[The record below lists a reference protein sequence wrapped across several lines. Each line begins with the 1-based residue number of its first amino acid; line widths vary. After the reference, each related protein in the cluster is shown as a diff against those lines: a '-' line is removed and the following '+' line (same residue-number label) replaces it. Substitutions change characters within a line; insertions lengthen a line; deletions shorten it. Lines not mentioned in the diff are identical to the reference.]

1 MDRSDDTTR
10 GGGLLPDIDMYRYE
24 GNNSTYL
31 KISRRGTRGN
41 RGELSTQSLQGLPDS
56 RADILNNTKE

>member
-10 GGGLLPDIDMYRYE
+10 GYSVLYTIRDMYRYE
-24 GNNSTYL
+24 GNNSTYP

-41 RGELSTQSLQGLPDS
+41 RGELSTQSIQGIPDS
-56 RADILNNTKE
+56 RADILNNT

>member
-24 GNNSTYL
+24 RQNLTYL
-31 KISRRGTRGN
+31 KVSNCNYDRN
-41 RGELSTQSLQGLPDS
+41 RGELSTQSIQGIPDS
-56 RADILNNTKE
+56 RADILNNT

>member
-24 GNNSTYL
+24 RQNLTYL
-31 KISRRGTRGN
+31 KVSNCNYDRN
-41 RGELSTQSLQGLPDS
+41 RGELSTQSIQGIFDS
-56 RADILNNTKE
+56 WADILNNT

>member
-24 GNNSTYL
+24 RQNLTYL
-31 KISRRGTRGN
+31 KVSNCSTDRN
-41 RGELSTQSLQGLPDS
+41 RGELSTQS
-56 RADILNNTKE
+56 I

>member
-1 MDRSDDTTR
+1 MDRTDDITR

-31 KISRRGTRGN
+31 KINRGSTRGN
-41 RGELSTQSLQGLPDS
+41 RGELSTQSL
-56 RADILNNTKE
+56 

>member
-24 GNNSTYL
+24 RQNLTYL
-31 KISRRGTRGN
+31 KVSNCNYDRN
-41 RGELSTQSLQGLPDS
+41 RGELSTQSLQGIFDS
-56 RADILNNTKE
+56 WADILNNT